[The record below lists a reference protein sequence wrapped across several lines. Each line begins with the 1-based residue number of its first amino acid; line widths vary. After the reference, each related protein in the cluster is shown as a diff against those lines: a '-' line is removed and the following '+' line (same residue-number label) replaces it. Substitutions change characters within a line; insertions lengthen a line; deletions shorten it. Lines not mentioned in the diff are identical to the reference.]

1 MDSDIVLLLRKRRE
15 GLSFQKIARELHLSP
30 REKQKLSKSLKR
42 MEGQRI
48 VLRLKRKYYVPA
60 KTNLIRGRFSP
71 SLRGFG
77 FVTPENRLS
86 EDIFIPARFTAG
98 ACRDDLVEV
107 LYREKGKKG
116 KPEGRVVRIVKV
128 GKKTLLGFYNE
139 RMGSPFFLPFDS
151 PSSEEVPLMGDRP
164 PSLRSGMV
172 IEVDRKT
179 KRLTEILGLPDEP
192 GVDTRV
198 IIKMFNLAS
207 SFSKD
212 ALNGAKELSGRITAQ
227 DKEGRKD
234 YRNWTSMTIDGEN
247 AQDFDDAVS
256 IKALKSGHFLLG
268 VHIADVSHFV
278 KPDTSLDADAF
289 ERGTSVY
296 FSDLT
301 LPMLPERLSNN
312 ICSLRPQEDKLTF
325 SALLEIDRKG
335 EIVKAKF
342 NPSLIRT
349 AERMTYNS
357 VFRIFEGNEKERKK
371 YSRLVPDLLLMRKLA
386 SILRKRR
393 EEEGSLDFDLLE
405 PELVYKE
412 GDLHSVI
419 PLERNEAH
427 QLIEEFMLAAN
438 EAVARF
444 LIQKNVPLLNR
455 IHPKPDQEA
464 LGKLKEILAHFGLSL
479 PVPRKIRSQDL
490 QRVLK
495 DVEGKIEEK
504 FVSLRVLKSLKL
516 AVYSEEN
523 AGHYG
528 LAKKEY
534 THFTSPIR
542 RYPDLVVHRILKRV
556 LESEEGK
563 KSSLSSV
570 ALHCSERERT
580 AEEAERELLK
590 WRIFRLL
597 KKKLGEEFDGII
609 VDITK
614 AGLIVELDGYLVDGL
629 VSYSDL
635 GGDYFHKRSEKTL
648 VGKRTGRKFELGD
661 RVNVLLAS
669 VDPIL
674 RRMSLVLSQKIKK
687 RSL

>member
-1 MDSDIVLLLRKRRE
+1 MDSDVVLLLRKRRE

-42 MEGQRI
+42 MEGLGV

-60 KTNLIRGRFSP
+60 KTNIIRGRFIP
-71 SLRGFG
+71 TLRGFG

-86 EDIFIPARFTAG
+86 EDIFIPARYTAG
-98 ACRDDLVEV
+98 ACRDDIVEV

-116 KPEGRVVRIVKV
+116 KPEGRVVRIVKA
-128 GKKTLLGFYNE
+128 GKKTSIGFYNE
-139 RMGSPFFLPFDS
+139 RMGSPFYLPFDS
-151 PSSEEVPLMGDRP
+151 PSSEEIPLTGNKP

-172 IEVDRKT
+172 IEVERNT
-179 KRLTEILGLPDEP
+179 KRLTEVLGFPDDQ
-192 GVDTRV
+192 GVDTQV
-198 IIKMFNLAS
+198 IIRMFNLFS
-207 SFSKD
+207 SFSND
-212 ALNGAKELSGRITAQ
+212 ALKGARELSNRITVP
-227 DKEGRKD
+227 DKKGRKD

-256 IKALKSGHFLLG
+256 VRLLKNGHFLLG

-278 KPDTSLDADAF
+278 KPDTPLDAEAF

-325 SALLEIDRKG
+325 SVLLEIDRKG

-342 NPSLIRT
+342 HPSLIRT

-357 VFRIFEGNEKERKK
+357 VFRIFQGNEKEREK
-371 YSRLVPDLLLMRKLA
+371 YSPLVPDLLLMRKLA
-386 SILRKRR
+386 SVLRKRR
-393 EEEGSLDFDLLE
+393 EEQGSLDFDLLE
-405 PELVYKE
+405 PQLVYKE
-412 GDLHSVI
+412 GNLHSVV
-419 PLERNEAH
+419 PMERNEAH

-444 LIQKNVPLLNR
+444 LIRKNIPLLNR
-455 IHPKPDQEA
+455 VHPKPDQEA

-479 PVPRKIRSQDL
+479 PLPRRIRSQDL

-495 DVEGKIEEK
+495 NVEGKAEEK
-504 FVSLRVLKSLKL
+504 FISLRVLKSLKL

-523 AGHYG
+523 TGHYG

-542 RYPDLVVHRILKRV
+542 RYPDLVVHRILKRA
-556 LESEEGK
+556 LEGDGVK

-580 AEEAERELLK
+580 ADEAERELLK

-614 AGLIVELDGYLVDGL
+614 AGLIVELDDYFVDGL
-629 VSYSDL
+629 ISYNDL
-635 GGDYFHKRSEKTL
+635 GGDYFRKRSEKTL

-661 RVNVLLAS
+661 RVKVLLAS

-674 RRMSLVLSQKIKK
+674 RRMSLVLNQNIRKK
-687 RSL
+687 SR

>member
-1 MDSDIVLLLRKRRE
+1 MDSDVVHLLRKRRE

-30 REKQKLSKSLKR
+30 KEKQKLSKNLKR
-42 MEGQRI
+42 MEGQGI
-48 VLRLKRKYYVPA
+48 ILRLKRKYYVQA
-60 KTNLIRGRFSP
+60 KTNLIRGRFVP

-77 FVTPENRLS
+77 FVTPESRLT
-86 EDIFIPARFTAG
+86 EDIFIPPRYTAG
-98 ACRDDLVEV
+98 ACRGDVVEV

-116 KPEGRVVRIVKV
+116 KPEGRIIRIVKA
-128 GKKTLLGFYNE
+128 GKKKVLGIYNE

-151 PSSEEVPLMGDRP
+151 PSSEEVPLSGDKP
-164 PSLRSGMV
+164 SSLRSGMV

-179 KRLTEILGLPDEP
+179 KHLTEILGSPDDQ
-192 GVDTRV
+192 GVDTQV
-198 IIKMFNLAS
+198 IIRMFNLAS
-207 SFSKD
+207 SFSKET
-212 ALNGAKELSGRITAQ
+212 LNGARGISGRITVQ
-227 DKEGRKD
+227 DKKGRKD
-234 YRNWTSMTIDGEN
+234 YRNWTTMTIDGEN

-256 IKALKSGHFLLG
+256 IKTLKNGHFILG

-278 KPDTSLDADAF
+278 KPGTPLDAEAF

-312 ICSLRPQEDKLTF
+312 ICSLRPKEDKLTF

-335 EIVKAKF
+335 EIVEAKF
-342 NPSLIRT
+342 HPSLIRT
-349 AERMTYNS
+349 AERMTYDS
-357 VFRIFEGNEKERKK
+357 VFRIFQGDEKEKK
-371 YSRLVPDLLLMRKLA
+371 KHSPLVPDLLLMRQLA
-386 SILRKRR
+386 SVLRKRR

-412 GDLHSVI
+412 GNLHSVI

-444 LIQKNVPLLNR
+444 LIQRNIPLLNR

-464 LGKLKEILAHFGLSL
+464 LGKLKEILAHFNLFL

-495 DVEGKIEEK
+495 DVEGKAEEK

-542 RYPDLVVHRILKRV
+542 RYPDLVVHRILKKV
-556 LESEEGK
+556 LEGDEGK

-614 AGLIVELDGYLVDGL
+614 AGLIVELDDYFVDGL

-635 GGDYFHKRSEKTL
+635 GGDYFRKRSEKTL
-648 VGKRTGRKFELGD
+648 VGKRTGRTFELGD
-661 RVNVLLAS
+661 RLKVLLAS

-674 RRMSLVLSQKIKK
+674 RRMSLVLKQNIQRKS
-687 RSL
+687 R

>member
-42 MEGQRI
+42 MESQGV

-60 KTNLIRGRFSP
+60 KTNLIRGRFVP

-77 FVTPENRLS
+77 FVIPENRLS

-128 GKKTLLGFYNE
+128 GKKTLLGYYNE
-139 RMGSPFFLPFDS
+139 RMGSPFFLSFDS
-151 PSSEEVPLMGDRP
+151 PSSEEVPLVGDRP

-234 YRNWTSMTIDGEN
+234 YRNWTSMTIDGES

-256 IKALKSGHFLLG
+256 IKTFKNGHFQLG

-278 KPDTSLDADAF
+278 KPDTSLDAEAF

-342 NPSLIRT
+342 HPSLIRT

-386 SILRKRR
+386 SVLRKRR

-412 GDLHSVI
+412 GNLHSVI

-455 IHPKPDQEA
+455 VHPKPDQGA
-464 LGKLKEILAHFGLSL
+464 LEKLKEILAHFGLSL

-504 FVSLRVLKSLKL
+504 FVNLRVLKSLKL

-556 LESEEGK
+556 LEAEEGK

-570 ALHCSERERT
+570 ALHCSELERT
-580 AEEAERELLK
+580 AEEAERGLLK

-614 AGLIVELDGYLVDGL
+614 AGLIVELDGYFVDGL
-629 VSYSDL
+629 VSYPDL
-635 GGDYFHKRSEKTL
+635 GGDYFRKRSEKTL
-648 VGKRTGRKFELGD
+648 VGKRTGRTFELGD

-674 RRMSLVLSQKIKK
+674 RRMSLVLNQKIQKK
-687 RSL
+687 SR